1 MFPTLASVFGS
12 GELCDMS
19 GSNTADAAA
28 LDGWLQQ
35 YVNVE
40 AIAPTNPLSGFSFS
54 SGVSSM
60 QQQLDSPLFTYSSPS
75 FSCTNSTVAS
85 GLTPVPLLSSN
96 VPALDQSAVSAIA
109 SVVAGSLSEDM
120 LASMFS
126 EENSTTVDVR
136 ALTAGSV
143 SPQETISVQQ
153 QQQPTGAKR
162 QRRMSPSIVT
172 AAIKGSIT
180 TGGLLTPATAASAS
194 ASVSDVAF
202 IGNDNMEAGF
212 PSFSRSNVTA
222 AAAGSQSPQAVA
234 LASTP
239 VPSKLPATAPYSSPS
254 LFLSANNNNITGRRL
269 APSPSPSPS
278 PAAHTTI
285 NSGSSGNRPLA
296 PRQQPDTSS
305 RSGTSTPPGLSVL
318 AKIAQKQAPIKVKTE
333 TSPNSS
339 PNLHPTTAGSSGA
352 APVVETAAQKR
363 QERLIKNRAAALLSR
378 KRKREYMGKLEGDV
392 DELRETNSAL
402 VRRLEEMERMV
413 KDLTR
418 ERDLLKGT
426 QDNAN
431 GSNASQQQPQQQQQ
445 TKSAEKPGKSD
456 KSDSKASQPSSADS
470 VAAESKKQP
479 SDAMDVDIDGTPS
492 DISSS
497 SSSGH
502 APGTPQLRPSPA
514 ILAARPPAST
524 TPNAQ
529 PAPVSALASHTGRSI
544 RPRTS
549 ALPSSAAP
557 TPGSAKQRTAG
568 AVLMAMLFSFSLF
581 SLPSLYSSDNQ
592 ITVGGASGAAALL
605 PVRGL
610 PSAEPPLLI
619 GDSSP
624 FIERVRRSLEAL
636 TQQQQDVVAA
646 ANQSD
651 VVGDKVRPMT
661 MEESVGLRA
670 WINKHTGAESG
681 SAELSVV
688 RSLPP
693 RMDPTMP
700 EYAMVYCPTIQQVIF
715 GGSGSG
721 SGDML
726 EVAHMR
732 DIAYNPVSARVVR
745 SKSDHSASPSVAVPP
760 TVVVADIVNDVGG
773 GRMDDVDDILD
784 LVATPAGN
792 TLGHVQVRPKM
803 SFYSPIAVGGGS
815 GGVAEGDILAPWE
828 ENARLS
834 AKLVDTADS
843 ASTKQQQQQQKYLRI
858 DVEVVGSRWV
868 TADKFANGI
877 YP

>member
-1 MFPTLASVFGS
+1 
-12 GELCDMS
+12 
-19 GSNTADAAA
+19 
-28 LDGWLQQ
+28 
-35 YVNVE
+35 
-40 AIAPTNPLSGFSFS
+40 
-54 SGVSSM
+54 
-60 QQQLDSPLFTYSSPS
+60 
-75 FSCTNSTVAS
+75 
-85 GLTPVPLLSSN
+85 
-96 VPALDQSAVSAIA
+96 
-109 SVVAGSLSEDM
+109 
-120 LASMFS
+120 
-126 EENSTTVDVR
+126 
-136 ALTAGSV
+136 
-143 SPQETISVQQ
+143 QQ

-162 QRRMSPSIVT
+162 QRRMLPSMVT
-172 AAIKGSIT
+172 AAVKGGIT

-194 ASVSDVAF
+194 APVSDVAF
-202 IGNDNMEAGF
+202 VGNANMEAGF

-222 AAAGSQSPQAVA
+222 AAAAGSQSPQAAA
-234 LASTP
+234 LASSP

-254 LFLSANNNNITGRRL
+254 LFLSANSNNITGRRL
-269 APSPSPSPS
+269 APSPSPSPSPS

-339 PNLHPTTAGSSGA
+339 PILHPTTAGSSGA

-418 ERDLLKGT
+418 ERDLLRGT
-426 QDNAN
+426 QDNAS

-445 TKSAEKPGKSD
+445 QQAKSAEKPGKSD
-456 KSDSKASQPSSADS
+456 KSGSKASQPSSADG

-502 APGTPQLRPSPA
+502 ALGTPQLRPSPA

-544 RPRTS
+544 RPRAS
-549 ALPSSAAP
+549 ALPSSAVP

-688 RSLPP
+688 RPLRP

-700 EYAMVYCPTIQQVIF
+700 EYAMVYCPTIQQVLF
-715 GGSGSG
+715 GGSGSGSDSG

-760 TVVVADIVNDVGG
+760 TVVVADIVNDIGG

-815 GGVAEGDILAPWE
+815 GGAAEGDILAPWE

-843 ASTKQQQQQQKYLRI
+843 AGTKQQQQKYLRI

>member
-1 MFPTLASVFGS
+1 
-12 GELCDMS
+12 MS
-19 GSNTADAAA
+19 GSNTVDAAA

-40 AIAPTNPLSGFSFS
+40 AIAPTNPLSGFSFN

-75 FSCTNSTVAS
+75 FSCANSTVAS
-85 GLTPVPLLSSN
+85 GLTPVPVLSSN

-143 SPQETISVQQ
+143 SSQETISVQ

-172 AAIKGSIT
+172 AAVKGDIT

-194 ASVSDVAF
+194 ASVSGVAF
-202 IGNDNMEAGF
+202 VGNDNMEAGF
-212 PSFSRSNVTA
+212 PSFNHSNVTA
-222 AAAGSQSPQAVA
+222 AAAADSQSPQAVA
-234 LASTP
+234 LASSP

-254 LFLSANNNNITGRRL
+254 LFLSANSNNITGRRL

-285 NSGSSGNRPLA
+285 NSSSGSGNRPLA

-339 PNLHPTTAGSSGA
+339 PTLHPTTAGNSGA

-392 DELRETNSAL
+392 DELRETNSGL

-413 KDLTR
+413 KELTR

-426 QDNAN
+426 HDNAN
-431 GSNASQQQPQQQQQ
+431 GSNASQQQSQQQQA
-445 TKSAEKPGKSD
+445 KSAEKPGKSD

-497 SSSGH
+497 SSGH
-502 APGTPQLRPSPA
+502 APGTPQLCPSPV
-514 ILAARPPAST
+514 ILAPRPPAST

-549 ALPSSAAP
+549 ALPSLAAP

-610 PSAEPPLLI
+610 PSVEPPLLI

-651 VVGDKVRPMT
+651 VIGDKVRPMT

-681 SAELSVV
+681 SAELSIV
-688 RSLPP
+688 RPLRP

-700 EYAMVYCPTIQQVIF
+700 EYAMVYCPTIQQVLF

-745 SKSDHSASPSVAVPP
+745 SKADHSASPSMAVHP

-815 GGVAEGDILAPWE
+815 GGAAEGDILAPWE

-843 ASTKQQQQQQKYLRI
+843 AGTKQQQQQKYLRI